1 MAPATIPPNAFLEPW
16 FWNIFLS
23 YWAWAQ
29 MIACNGIG
37 FWGEVLYNDNG
48 EMMDRCYRG
57 FPGDDVNYEMVLTDT
72 VSSI

>member
-1 MAPATIPPNAFLEPW
+1 MMVGVWGL
-16 FWNIFLS
+16 FW
-23 YWAWAQ
+23 
-29 MIACNGIG
+29 
-37 FWGEVLYNDNG
+37 YNDNG